1 MRLERWLWMAAGDL
15 KGGCG
20 CMYETRKEALDV
32 YRRQERRLQMHAGD
46 LKEGCECMQE
56 T

>member
-1 MRLERWLWMAAGDL
+1 MSTGHVKDGSVVHRRLERRLRMHAGDL

-20 CMYETRKEALDV
+20 CM
-32 YRRQERRLQMHAGD
+32 
-46 LKEGCECMQE
+46 QE